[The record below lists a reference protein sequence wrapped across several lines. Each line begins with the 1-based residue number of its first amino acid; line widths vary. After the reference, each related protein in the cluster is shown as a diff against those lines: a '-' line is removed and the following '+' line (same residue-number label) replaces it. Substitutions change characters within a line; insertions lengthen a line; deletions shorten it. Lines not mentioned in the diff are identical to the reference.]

1 MSKLCKTFL
10 AFARQQ
16 LKCVECKP
24 DFRLGGVVGSY
35 IGVLCA
41 EYEQLSVDSTVL
53 NTLSTMLLVY
63 FALQVSVSC
72 AVLT

>member
-1 MSKLCKTFL
+1 M
-10 AFARQQ
+10 
-16 LKCVECKP
+16 
-24 DFRLGGVVGSY
+24 GSY

-72 AVLT
+72 AVLR